1 MIKKL
6 DILII
11 RAFIGPFLATFLIS
25 LFVLVMQFFWLYIDD
40 LVGKGLDFKTLSYLT
55 SMVAVTW
62 VPLALPLA
70 LLLSSIMT
78 FGNLGE
84 TFEIVAIKAAGIP
97 LLRFMRPLLIVTLF
111 ISSIAFLFANNIIPV
126 AQLKLAALKYDIIV
140 SKPAFD
146 IKEGIFYNKIE
157 GYVIKLGKKD
167 KDDSTIHNVVIFKKT
182 WGLQDNLII
191 AESGIMRVTA
201 DKRFLEFVLKNGY
214 SFEEKGPKLVIN
226 TDFQKTGFKEY
237 KKVFDLNSFRLNK
250 SEDSMFK
257 YDPKMLSVRQLNT
270 TIDSLESVGHLYLKR
285 SKIEID
291 PYFTFAKYQDSVWP
305 KNDLSRF
312 KKVKKFSDLIPD
324 SIRSSIIDRSSGQM
338 GMIKNNANILT
349 QDYIQKQQSLRNHE
363 IEWHRKFTLSV
374 ACLVLFLIG
383 APLGSIIRKGGL
395 GTPLVFAIVFFVIF
409 HLLNTFGEK
418 FAKSFE
424 MTALEGMWLS
434 TFILIPIGA
443 FLTYKAMKDSQL
455 FNQEYYYRAYMQLRT
470 FLVNFRNPKTSSQ
483 NLNHEK

>member
-40 LVGKGLDFKTLSYLT
+40 LVGKGLDFGTLAYLT
-55 SMVAVTW
+55 GMVAITW

-84 TFEIVAIKAAGIP
+84 SFEIVAIKAAGIP

-111 ISSIAFLFANNIIPV
+111 ISGIAFLFANNIIPV
-126 AQLKLAALKYDIIV
+126 AQLKLAAVKYDIIV

-157 GYVIKLGKKD
+157 GYIIKFGKKD
-167 KDDSTIHNVVIFKKT
+167 KDDSTIHNVVIYKKT
-182 WGLQDNLII
+182 YNLQDNLLI
-191 AESGIMRVTA
+191 AESGIMRVTS
-201 DKRFLEFVLKNGY
+201 DKKFLEFTLKNGFNY
-214 SFEEKGPKLVIN
+214 EEKGPRMSVN

-237 KKVFDLNSFRLNK
+237 KKIFDLNSFKLNR
-250 SEDSMFK
+250 SEDSSFK

-270 TIDSLESVGHLYLKR
+270 TIDSLETMGIYYKKRADIEVNPYL
-285 SKIEID
+285 
-291 PYFTFAKYQDSVWP
+291 PFAKYADSIWP
-305 KNDLSRF
+305 KSDNASF
-312 KKVKKFSDLIPD
+312 KKIKKFTAMIPD
-324 SIRSSIIDRSSGQM
+324 SLRGAVSDKSINQV
-338 GMIKNNANILT
+338 NISKSNIAILE
-349 QDYIQKQQSLRNHE
+349 QDYLQKVQSLRNHE

-383 APLGSIIRKGGL
+383 APLGAIIRKGGL
-395 GTPLVFAIVFFVIF
+395 GMPLVFAIIFFVVF

-418 FAKSFE
+418 FAKAFE
-424 MTALEGMWLS
+424 LTALQGMWLS
-434 TFILIPIGA
+434 TLVLIPIGA

-455 FNQEYYYRAYMQLRT
+455 FNQEYYYRT
-470 FLVNFRNPKTSSQ
+470 FKRFRLFLANFSFSKRSS
-483 NLNHEK
+483 